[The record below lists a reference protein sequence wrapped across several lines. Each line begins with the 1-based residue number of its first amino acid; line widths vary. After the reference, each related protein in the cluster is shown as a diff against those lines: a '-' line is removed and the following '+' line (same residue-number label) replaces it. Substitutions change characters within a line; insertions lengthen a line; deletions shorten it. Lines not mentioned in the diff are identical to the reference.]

1 MDEFLKFYS
10 NTNPSL
16 PGNLE
21 FISSFAFVLISSLI
35 LCYGYKKTH
44 SGYSFSSSYLVSLIL
59 ISLIVCL
66 IMVIIGSNIARAFAL
81 IGAMSIVRFRNP
93 VKETRDLVYI
103 FASIAI
109 GMSAG
114 TGFYSTTILFA
125 FLFSSVAIIFN
136 NFSFFEKDDL
146 INIIS
151 IDLKIN
157 QLNDFEKIL
166 IQNTSKYKL
175 ISHSS
180 LEKNQNINQYVYEI
194 ELINQNSLSKIYEET
209 NKRGYINF
217 KSIFGSSI
225 INA

>member
-1 MDEFLKFYS
+1 MQ
-10 NTNPSL
+10 
-16 PGNLE
+16 
-21 FISSFAFVLISSLI
+21 
-35 LCYGYKKTH
+35 
-44 SGYSFSSSYLVSLIL
+44 
-59 ISLIVCL
+59 
-66 IMVIIGSNIARAFAL
+66 
-81 IGAMSIVRFRNP
+81 
-93 VKETRDLVYI
+93 I
-103 FASIAI
+103 FASAVSTSLSLTLMLFLIPI
-109 GMSAG
+109 SETISPIFTFSSA
-114 TGFYSTTILFA
+114 SCLKLLSEFA

-157 QLNDFEKIL
+157 QLNDFEKLL